1 MAQEAIAFAAPRT
14 EEMTRVVAGIGGA
27 GIAGVAEGVIVRMA
41 PQMGA
46 AAPILTWGTLL
57 GVPLVGIAG
66 ALFTRGMLG
75 DMFTGVAAGGVFGLA
90 YSLPALLIPEGGKR
104 APQLTPEQIAA
115 LRAGGDVKLLGAGN
129 AAQRAQEAAARAA
142 GVKSSLEF

>member
-1 MAQEAIAFAAPRT
+1 MAQEAIAFAAPRA
-14 EEMTRVVAGIGGA
+14 EEMTRLAAGIGGA

-75 DMFTGVAAGGVFGLA
+75 DLFTGVAAGGVFGLT
-90 YSLPALLIPEGGKR
+90 YSLPALLMPAAERRGK
-104 APQLTPEQIAA
+104 LTPEQIAA

-129 AAQRAQEAAARAA
+129 AAQRAQEAAARAL
-142 GVKSSLEF
+142 GVKSTLDI